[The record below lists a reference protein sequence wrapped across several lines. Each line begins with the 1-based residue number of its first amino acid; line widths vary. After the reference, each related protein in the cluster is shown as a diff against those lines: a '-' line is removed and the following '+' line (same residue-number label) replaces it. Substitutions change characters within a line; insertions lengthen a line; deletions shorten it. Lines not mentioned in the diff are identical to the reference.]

1 MRRRRPHRDRV
12 SEERR
17 LWPSAP
23 FFKIR
28 LNSFKITLAFF
39 LLASVYFMV
48 ADRKNYKVTTYVQ
61 NIVVDTFS
69 PLLVLSE
76 QLKSSVLDTIDD
88 IQSKKTDMQLK
99 LEAREDHIHYLEL
112 EIRKLQ
118 KNIQGLHEELEYK
131 KSMKVRGSMAKLMI
145 PYPNEPLNLF
155 IDVGEN
161 QGITD
166 TSVVVTAKGLVGR
179 VIHLGN
185 NYSQVLSLLDQ
196 RTHLPVYFL
205 KSGTEA
211 ILKGGIGPALSVEYA
226 EDGVVQ
232 ENDIA
237 YTSGKSGLYPPNI
250 PVGIVRIDNN
260 KEVFVV
266 PFQKRRGLQ
275 NVFLVESPLSKK
287 DL

>member
-1 MRRRRPHRDRV
+1 MRRRQPYRARV
-12 SEERR
+12 SEARR

-39 LLASVYFMV
+39 LIASVYFMV

-76 QLKSSVLDTIDD
+76 QLKSSVLDAIDD

-99 LEAREDHIHYLEL
+99 LEAREDHIRYLEL
-112 EIRKLQ
+112 EISKLK
-118 KNIQGLHEELEYK
+118 KNVQTLHEELEYK
-131 KSMKVRGSMAKLMI
+131 KSMKQKGSMAKLMI

-179 VIHLGN
+179 IIHLGN
-185 NYSQVLSLLDQ
+185 NHSQVLSLLDK

-205 KSGTEA
+205 KSGVEA
-211 ILKGGIGPALSVEYA
+211 ILKGGGGGSLSVEYL
-226 EDGVVQ
+226 DDNKIH
-232 ENDIA
+232 ENDVA

-250 PVGIVRIDNN
+250 PVGVARIDEN
-260 KEVFVV
+260 KEISVV
-266 PFQKRRGLQ
+266 PFQKLRGLQ
-275 NVFLVESPLSKK
+275 NVFLVDSPLSKK
-287 DL
+287 DI